1 MEKTNFYNFLFLV
14 FLTSFCNSNDYEY
27 ENYKYDEYDYLE
39 NYNYDNQKPEDYT
52 DYTDDYSQG
61 LDDYYDQNLFGPPN
75 PPRLPT
81 PPPPMG
87 RQYLIAGG
95 NCLSNCI
102 GTTEVVEFV
111 KTTSTPSFGQLPSG
125 TRIGAVG
132 TMFGNA
138 PILCGGNIE
147 SWNNSLDTCISYQE
161 ESEWSQSYSMIQKR
175 SYAASVQV
183 NSSTFWI
190 LGGYY
195 FDGSNVYTD
204 STEFVIQGQSNGVP
218 GPKLPYNLL
227 AMCAVKLSENEIF
240 VIGGYAGGYTDTD
253 MISTGSR
260 RDVWIYD
267 PKNGFARHRG
277 PSLIIGKHGHS
288 CSTLRDGQKT
298 KIIAAGG
305 VSGELFLAQDVIKA
319 RPPFSVQIYDPTG
332 NTWHRG
338 KTYSN

>member
-1 MEKTNFYNFLFLV
+1 M
-14 FLTSFCNSNDYEY
+14 
-27 ENYKYDEYDYLE
+27 
-39 NYNYDNQKPEDYT
+39 
-52 DYTDDYSQG
+52 
-61 LDDYYDQNLFGPPN
+61 
-75 PPRLPT
+75 
-81 PPPPMG
+81 
-87 RQYLIAGG
+87 IAGG
-95 NCLSNCI
+95 SIDGAASNI
-102 GTTEVVEFV
+102 MTEVVELV
-111 KTTSTPSFGQLPSG
+111 KTNSTPSFGQLPSE
-125 TRIGAVG
+125 RIGAVG
-132 TMFGNA
+132 AMFGNA
-138 PILCGGNIE
+138 PILCGGDNE
-147 SWNNSLDTCISYQE
+147 SLNNSLDTCISYQ

-319 RPPFSVQIYDPTG
+319 SPPFSVQIYDPTD
-332 NTWHRG
+332 NTWHSG